1 MEGYLTQKE
10 NSSATEHKRFAF
22 LELMLIWEGCVS
34 AKQIQSQFE
43 ISDRLA
49 EIIIKK
55 YKELYP
61 DNIAYSGEKRAYIP
75 TPQMVAQFS
84 DGTLQDY
91 VQIIADHAMVSE
103 LPLPKRRID
112 PAFVRPILLAIRE
125 QKRLKIDYASVSNPN
140 FSQRIIQPHHLVFD
154 GIRWHVRAYCE
165 KNQGFRDFVLSRI
178 DPAFGGELLDGAD
191 HYDIEDEDWNA
202 FVDVEIQPD
211 ARLEENRKHLIALDY
226 EMTEQN
232 GEYRKTVHVRKAMLM
247 YFLRRMGLDQYHQ
260 KPEVQQITL
269 TAHCQAQLK
278 L

>member
-22 LELMLIWEGCVS
+22 LELMLIWEGCVN

-49 EIIIKK
+49 DLVIKK

-61 DNIAYSGEKRAYIP
+61 ENITYSGEKRAYIP
-75 TPQMVAQFS
+75 TPEIVAQFS

-112 PAFVRPILLAIRE
+112 PTFVRPILQAIRE
-125 QKRLKIDYASVSNPN
+125 QKRLQIDYASVSNPN

-178 DPAFGGELLDGAD
+178 DPESGGELLDGAD

-232 GEYRKTVHVRKAMLM
+232 GEYRKTLPVRKAMLM

>member
-22 LELMLIWEGCVS
+22 LELMLIWEGCVN

-49 EIIIKK
+49 DLVIKK

-61 DNIAYSGEKRAYIP
+61 ENITYSGEKRAYIP
-75 TPQMVAQFS
+75 TPEIVAQFS

-112 PAFVRPILLAIRE
+112 PTFVRPILQAIRE
-125 QKRLKIDYASVSNPN
+125 QKRLQIDYASVSNPN

-178 DPAFGGELLDGAD
+178 DPESGGELLDGAD

-232 GEYRKTVHVRKAMLM
+232 GEYRKTVPVRKAMLM